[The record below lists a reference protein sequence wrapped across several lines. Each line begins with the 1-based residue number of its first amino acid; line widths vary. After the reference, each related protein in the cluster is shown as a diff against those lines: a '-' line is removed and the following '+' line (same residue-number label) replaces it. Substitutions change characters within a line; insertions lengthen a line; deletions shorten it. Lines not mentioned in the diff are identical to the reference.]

1 MKDPLDVSSDPPARP
16 LALSFEDEP
25 ASALRP
31 IGKAA
36 ATTGQSV
43 LSVVV
48 SLAVDGVCMLMAAS
62 ALAAA
67 GLWREP
73 YPFDAV
79 VRDAPL
85 WSAMLV
91 IVGVTYSFA
100 FVALLGRT
108 PGMAATGR
116 ELRTVAGEEL
126 TPLEAFLRALLSA
139 LSAPG
144 LFGFVLSV
152 CDRGGQSLHDKL
164 CGCRIVSR

>member
-16 LALSFEDEP
+16 FALSFEDEP

-31 IGKAA
+31 LRQPGPRDEPGA
-36 ATTGQSV
+36 
-43 LSVVV
+43 LSTVV
-48 SLAVDGVCMLMAAS
+48 SLLVDGACMLMAAG
-62 ALAAA
+62 AVAGA

-85 WSAMLV
+85 WSAVLL

-116 ELRTVAGEEL
+116 DVRTLAGEEL
-126 TPLEAFLRALLSA
+126 TPFEAFLRALLSA

-144 LFGFVLSV
+144 LFGFALSV
-152 CDRGGQSLHDKL
+152 CDRRGQSLHDRL